1 MVVRAFCFVE
11 GKPHGNLE
19 MQWPKTIA
27 NGTEGNGR
35 DPKYTPA
42 FAAPGR
48 TGGGKTVNLL
58 QPPSLGTRD
67 QLAANEPSPALA
79 TQLADEVENLLK
91 KLNGLELK
99 AIALRKM

>member
-1 MVVRAFCFVE
+1 
-11 GKPHGNLE
+11 
-19 MQWPKTIA
+19 
-27 NGTEGNGR
+27 
-35 DPKYTPA
+35 
-42 FAAPGR
+42 
-48 TGGGKTVNLL
+48 L